1 MSFIKEQFSFTE
13 RRLDF
18 ETREKVN
25 TGLQITLDVNALIT
39 YTLLFKELQ
48 KSQQSPPLDRDLRRI
63 KIEIQMEGEEFLNST
78 KELLETAR
86 EGQ

>member
-25 TGLQITLDVNALIT
+25 TELQIALDVNALIT

-63 KIEIQMEGEEFLNST
+63 MIDIQMEGEEFLNST
-78 KELLETAR
+78 KELLERAR